1 LNVENRRNVNP
12 LRNEVDLVKSIA
24 CFLVAV
30 ASAWCVVFALARAE
44 SPQTSQ
50 PKSQTEG
57 QPLISS
63 LEGPDLFRSYCA
75 PCHGADGKGNG
86 PATAA
91 LKTKPPDLTT
101 ITRRNGGKFP
111 TKRVGETIA
120 GNDRIAAHGSREMPI
135 WGPIF
140 HQVESDRDWGYVR
153 LENLTKY
160 LESV

>member
-1 LNVENRRNVNP
+1 MKS
-12 LRNEVDLVKSIA
+12 LV
-24 CFLVAV
+24 CFLLVV
-30 ASAWCVVFALARAE
+30 LSAWCVAFTLARAE

-63 LEGPDLFRSYCA
+63 LEGPDLFRAYCA
-75 PCHGADGKGNG
+75 PCHGTDGKGNG
-86 PATAA
+86 PAAAA

-111 TKRVGETIA
+111 AKRVGETIA

-160 LESV
+160 LESVQQK